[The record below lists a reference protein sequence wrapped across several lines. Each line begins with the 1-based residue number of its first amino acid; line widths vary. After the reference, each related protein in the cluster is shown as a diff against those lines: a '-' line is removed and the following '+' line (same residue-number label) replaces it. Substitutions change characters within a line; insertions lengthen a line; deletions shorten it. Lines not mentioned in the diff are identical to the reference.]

1 MTPVNKQAPPTIA
14 PHATLTILGTTDVH
28 GHVMPF
34 DYITRTT
41 NASLGIVHTA
51 EIIEDIRTK
60 RDNVLLFDDG
70 DFLQGTPLSELA
82 LEDPR
87 QPLAENPVIQALNLL
102 DYDAVALGNHDFLLK
117 EVAPSSVPNVL
128 KAPLLCAN
136 LCGPDGVTPLIQPWV
151 ILERDIV
158 TASGLSHPI
167 QIGVIGFAPENLESW
182 ETTRLP
188 EQTSLRTVISAATA
202 EIPRM
207 KSAGA
212 DIIIALCHEGLEEA
226 FASPETPST
235 PMKLAA
241 IDGIDAIFAGHVHQL
256 FPIGNRSANGV
267 DSTNGTILG
276 KPAAMPGHLG
286 KHLGVI
292 TLELDRGADGT
303 WRIVSGNACLIN
315 QTSSPT
321 RSRTA
326 QKILDTT
333 QKAHE
338 KTLSALDEIVTQT
351 RFRMH
356 SYLSLVAP
364 DIPLQIVADAQRD
377 HARSLLQSRPDL
389 RELPLLSMVTPYRA
403 GGLGGAENYIDFP
416 SGQLTRSNIWELYQ
430 YPNSLSILEATADQI
445 KACLARSACIFCA
458 APASGDDFP
467 LHDDSVPSYH
477 FDVIDGLEYEID
489 LVGAKLAQI
498 NFNGR
503 PVDEVQRFLV
513 VTNSFRAGAL
523 IRAGMKAHLHDKTL
537 IRTIIEQ
544 ALRSGRVTPGQLPR
558 ATWRLIAPPGHKR
571 VFRSSTP
578 AKIGPAKLDGVRI
591 DPLSLESDGFW
602 RYRLIFD

>member
-1 MTPVNKQAPPTIA
+1 MTPVNKQAPLTIA

-34 DYITRTT
+34 DYITKTT

-51 EIIEDIRTK
+51 EIIDDIRTK
-60 RDNVLLFDDG
+60 RDNVLLFDNG

-102 DYDAVALGNHDFLLK
+102 NYDAVALGNHDFLLRDD
-117 EVAPSSVPNVL
+117 ASSSVSNVL

-212 DIIIALCHEGLEEA
+212 DIIIVLCHEGLEEA

-286 KHLGVI
+286 KYLGVI

-338 KTLSALDEIVTQT
+338 KTLSAPDEIVTQT

-356 SYLSLVAP
+356 SYLSLVAL

-430 YPNSLSILEATADQI
+430 YPKSLSILEATADQI
-445 KACLARSACIFCA
+445 KACLARSACIFA
-458 APASGDDFP
+458 
-467 LHDDSVPSYH
+467 LHP
-477 FDVIDGLEYEID
+477 
-489 LVGAKLAQI
+489 
-498 NFNGR
+498 
-503 PVDEVQRFLV
+503 P
-513 VTNSFRAGAL
+513 
-523 IRAGMKAHLHDKTL
+523 
-537 IRTIIEQ
+537 
-544 ALRSGRVTPGQLPR
+544 RVTTSLCTMTVSQ
-558 ATWRLIAPPGHKR
+558 AII
-571 VFRSSTP
+571 ST
-578 AKIGPAKLDGVRI
+578 
-591 DPLSLESDGFW
+591 
-602 RYRLIFD
+602 